1 MGIIIF
7 NGKSSE
13 DLHIL
18 VQHPPEYAI
27 PERDCEVTHIPG
39 RIGDLVVEK
48 GSWANVE
55 RVYKLGIDARE
66 DAYADVA
73 SLVAQWLH
81 TASGYAR
88 LEDSYEPDY
97 FRMAMYTGQIN
108 ISNIYNQAG
117 EFDATFNC
125 KPQRFLKSG
134 EKPVR
139 FDSNGKLR
147 NPTSFSSEP
156 IIKLTGYGTGNVK
169 IGSYSFQ
176 TVNMVSGLIM
186 DCDLEDAYYGQKN
199 CNSQIILDEFP
210 KLDPGDNEITFSG
223 GVTSVEI
230 IPRWWTL

>member
-27 PERDCEVTHIPG
+27 PEKDCETTSIPG
-39 RIGDLVVEK
+39 RFGDLIVEK
-48 GSWANVE
+48 GSWKNVD
-55 RVYKLGIDARE
+55 RTYKLAIDARE
-66 DAYADVA
+66 DLYSEVA

-97 FRMAMYTGQIN
+97 FRMAVYTGSIN

-117 EFDATFNC
+117 AFDAKFNC

-134 EKPVR
+134 EKSYSYTSGGV
-139 FDSNGKLR
+139 LR
-147 NPTSFSSEP
+147 NPTMFSSEP
-156 IIKLTGYGTGNVK
+156 IIKLTGYGSGYVK
-169 IGSYSFQ
+169 IGNYEFN
-176 TVNMVSGLIM
+176 TKNMVSSLTM
-186 DCDLEDAYYGQKN
+186 DCDLEDAYNGQKN

-210 KLDPGDNEITFSG
+210 RLDPGENEIIFSG

-230 IPRWWTL
+230 TPRWWTL